1 MTNTLPLARSFAAAV
16 PAGTSI
22 TADAALELLLQRLV
36 DRARARWPEL
46 ELDEPGFVAHA
57 ARGLGGGD
65 VLGELDELHA
75 PDLWLAWGCTVGD
88 RESLQSFDREV
99 LSQVGLLIGRM
110 TPTPQLVDE
119 VRQQLRH
126 KLLLVPRPGE
136 PPRIAAYAGRG
147 PLHAWVRVAATRAAI
162 DYLRS
167 AGARYGAEVE
177 PDDLSSPAQNGGD
190 GPEVDYL
197 KERYRPQFKAAFQA
211 ALRELDSEQRN
222 VLRLHVVEGLNIDEI
237 GALFK
242 VHRSTVARWIAAA
255 RRQVLAA
262 ARDKLADELGLSA
275 PEFDSLAGIVR
286 SQLDLSVANILKK
299 TKA

>member
-1 MTNTLPLARSFAAAV
+1 MTNTLPLALAFAAAV
-16 PAGTSI
+16 PEGTSI
-22 TADAALELLLQRLV
+22 TADAGLEVLLQHLV

-46 ELDEPGFVAHA
+46 ELDEPGFVAHV
-57 ARGLGGGD
+57 ARGLGGSD
-65 VLGELDELHA
+65 LIGELDELHA

-88 RESLQSFDREV
+88 KDALQSFDREI
-99 LSQVGLLIGRM
+99 LSQVGMLIGRM
-110 TPTPQLVDE
+110 SPTPQLVDE

-126 KLLLVPRPGE
+126 KLLLATRPGE
-136 PPRIAAYAGRG
+136 RPRIADYAGRG
-147 PLHAWVRVAATRAAI
+147 PLQAWVRVAATRAAI

-167 AGARYGAEVE
+167 AGVRSGAEVE
-177 PDDLSSPAQNGGD
+177 PDDLSSPGGSD
-190 GPEVDYL
+190 GLEVDYL

-262 ARDKLADELGLSA
+262 ARSKLADELGLSA

-286 SQLDLSVANILKK
+286 SQLDLSVANILQK